1 MALEDD
7 LQKLMQQ
14 QKALMQAHGAQLA
27 ILFTDIV
34 GSTAYF
40 ERRGD
45 IEGMAMVK
53 RHNGLLFPKVTAH
66 KGRVVKTI
74 GDSIMAVFESPL
86 AAVLC
91 GSEMMR
97 TLKSETWSSDDP
109 IHIRIGVHFGQVL
122 RDGDDVFGD
131 AVNTAARINSAA
143 NPDEVLVS
151 EELFRALPHDHGV
164 SARAREVSAKGKA
177 APVPCVAVGWQALS
191 AAGPK
196 LQAGELFI
204 LELSRGPSGLRVAAI
219 DGAAQKGTVKQYTDV
234 PLSAGAL
241 DRVAESISAL
251 AQGGGTAAYVEG
263 LQVKG
268 QELFT
273 LAVPDAVRERLEKTQ
288 LGFLRLQLDDA
299 LTHVPWELMHDGAQA
314 LGLRFGTGR
323 LVASRATSAVNAAEK
338 PVVGED
344 AVVIANPSGDLPR
357 AAEEG
362 RLVARLLES
371 VFPGRVELREGPLS
385 SADFLAL
392 LPRARVLHFA
402 GHVRKEN
409 DARPGGFVLSDGL
422 VTADALAPVLANGV
436 PELVFANAC
445 HASTGSKWSAAGNLA
460 QALLLAGVRHV
471 LAPLYGVPD
480 ADALA
485 FALRFYEAA
494 LATHPYGEAAR
505 RARAA
510 LEESA
515 GAPLSWAGYVLY
527 GDPRGALPS
536 SGKPVQDSGPTR
548 APRLVTGSNPAVQ
561 ATRAPLPVKWL
572 AMAAAGTLLL
582 AGAGAGWLLVGRDPA
597 PPAPAPAPPPQVAGP
612 EPAPKKVAPP
622 APREGP
628 IRLSVLAFKSSAKNE
643 ALAFM
648 NEGISESMVSGLEA
662 DGITLVERTQLE
674 ADLNE
679 LQFSQS
685 EYVDPQTRAA
695 LGKVKGA
702 EVVVVGAWQS
712 AGQKLRLT
720 ARFIDVET
728 GEVLS
733 AALVD
738 GSAEDAFGAQD
749 KLTAA
754 VAEKLPALKAR
765 LRK

>member
-7 LQKLMQQ
+7 LQKLLQQ

-40 ERRGD
+40 EKRGD

-53 RHNGLLFPKVTAH
+53 RHNGLLFPSVTAH

-74 GDSIMAVFESPL
+74 GDSIMAVFDSPL
-86 AAVLC
+86 SAVLC

-97 TLKSETWSSDDP
+97 TLQRETWSSEDP

-122 RDGDDVFGD
+122 RDVDDVFGD

-151 EELFRALPHDHGV
+151 EDLFRALPQGHGV
-164 SARAREVSAKGKA
+164 SARPREVSAKGKA
-177 APVPCVAVGWQALS
+177 APVPCVAVSWQTLVAQ
-191 AAGPK
+191 PQ

-204 LELSRGPSGLRVAAI
+204 LELSRGPQGLRAAAI
-219 DGAAQKGTVKQYTDV
+219 DGSAQKGTVKQYSDV
-234 PLSAGAL
+234 PVAPGAL
-241 DRVAESISAL
+241 DRLAESISAL

-273 LAVPDAVRERLEKTQ
+273 LALPEAVRERLEKTQ

-323 LVASRATSAVNAAEK
+323 LVASRASSAVNAAEK
-338 PVVGED
+338 PVVGEH
-344 AVVIANPSGDLPR
+344 AVVVANPSGDLPR

-385 SADFLAL
+385 SAEFLAL
-392 LPRARVLHFA
+392 LPRAKVLHFA

-436 PELVFANAC
+436 PALVFANAC

-494 LATHPYGEAAR
+494 LASHPYGEAAR

-536 SGKPVQDSGPTR
+536 SGRKVQDSGPTR
-548 APRLVTGSNPAVQ
+548 APRLVTGSNPAVKV
-561 ATRAPLPVKWL
+561 ARAPLKVKWP
-572 AMAAAGTLLL
+572 AVAAAGALLL
-582 AGAGAGWLLVGRDPA
+582 AGGGAAGWMLVGQTPAAPDPA
-597 PPAPAPAPPPQVAGP
+597 PRVAAP

-648 NEGISESMVSGLEA
+648 NEGISESMVSGLAAE
-662 DGITLVERTQLE
+662 GITLVERTQLE

-685 EYVDPQTRAA
+685 DYVDPQTRAA

-733 AALVD
+733 TALID

-749 KLTAA
+749 QLTAA